1 MIIIYSFF
9 FFLSVEES
17 QNFEAPV
24 EVLDAL
30 IELAYTSKINLTGGN
45 TDTVGQLLRIASM
58 HGITSL
64 MQELSCHIKSTL
76 SLSNAL
82 EYFKYGSEN
91 GLCQRDIQLIRAYI
105 LKKDFM
111 ALNEQSNGFSNI
123 SQQDLESFIMDDILG
138 LKEEELFNIIT
149 GWVKNRYPDRAYLL
163 NHVRY
168 QYMGEDFSPI
178 NFFKNVR
185 NFFKNVW
192 KLMKNPMSPF
202 IRQSLT
208 NRGSMELNP
217 RNPKEMVLAIG
228 GGHCSNGAMAHIE
241 IGANFGVLTQ
251 PWKEVKAIYNMPGER
266 AFYGIGLVN
275 NILYVFG
282 GLGSEG
288 FTRSTFAFDTIK
300 KVSR

>member
-1 MIIIYSFF
+1 M
-9 FFLSVEES
+9 EES
-17 QNFEAPV
+17 QTFEAPA

-30 IELAYTSKINLTGGN
+30 IELAYTSKLNLTGGN
-45 TDTVGQLLRIASM
+45 MDTISQLLRIASKY
-58 HGITSL
+58 GIKSL
-64 MQELSCHIKSTL
+64 KQELSCHIKSTL

-82 EYFKYGSEN
+82 EFFKKGSEN
-91 GLCQRDIQLIRAYI
+91 GLCQKDIQLIRAYI
-105 LKKDFM
+105 LKKNFM

-123 SQQDLESFIMDDILG
+123 SQQDLESFIMDDNLG

-149 GWVKNRYPDRAYLL
+149 GWVKNRYPGRAYML

-168 QYMGEDFSPI
+168 QYMDEDFSPM
-178 NFFKNVR
+178 

-202 IRQSLT
+202 IRQFLT
-208 NRGSMELNP
+208 NRGSMKLNP

-228 GGHCSNGAMAHIE
+228 GYCSNGAIMANIE

-282 GLGSEG
+282 GLRTLEDW
-288 FTRSTFAFDTIK
+288 FRKLHHIYICI
-300 KVSR
+300 

>member
-1 MIIIYSFF
+1 
-9 FFLSVEES
+9 
-17 QNFEAPV
+17 
-24 EVLDAL
+24 
-30 IELAYTSKINLTGGN
+30 
-45 TDTVGQLLRIASM
+45 M